1 MDRLNRAAV
10 VTRFAGELRAA
21 GSWCGETHIQ
31 KGVYLLQDL
40 LGVPTDFLFV
50 LYKHGPF
57 SFDLS
62 DELTALRGD
71 QLLALEVQP
80 PPYGPRYAR
89 TQRSDRLEEAYGP
102 TVAAFQDDLRY
113 VSRVIGDRTVAQLER
128 LATALYVTRQ
138 TNFGHDGSVQ
148 SRAECIHRLKPHVPV
163 AAAAEAVAEID
174 QLSAQVQAN
183 KKPLVG

>member
-1 MDRLNRAAV
+1 MNRLNRAAIL
-10 VTRFAGELRAA
+10 TRLAGELRSA

-71 QLLALEVQP
+71 QLLALEVQA

-89 TQRSDRLEEAYGP
+89 TQRSDRLEEACQP
-102 TVAAFQDDLRY
+102 TVVTFQDDLRY
-113 VSRVIGDRTVAQLER
+113 VSQVIGDRTVAQLER
-128 LATALYVTRQ
+128 LATALYVTKRQ
-138 TNFGHDGSVQ
+138 SEQHDGSVE
-148 SRAECIHRLKPHVPV
+148 SRAKHLNKLKPHVSV
-163 AAAAEAVAEID
+163 EAATEAVEEID
-174 QLSAQVQAN
+174 AMIARLAESDE
-183 KKPLVG
+183 